1 MNPSSSSSPDATTT
15 STSALVSLVTLI
27 VSFFNNSHIWLQNIT
42 LIVSFIAGCV
52 AIYTSIRRSSK

>member
-1 MNPSSSSSPDATTT
+1 MNTSSTPNPDATT

>member
-1 MNPSSSSSPDATTT
+1 MNPSSSPSPDATTT

-27 VSFFNNSHIWLQNIT
+27 VSFFNNSHIWLQNVT

-52 AIYTSIRRSSK
+52 AIYTSIRKPKK

>member
-1 MNPSSSSSPDATTT
+1 MNPSSSPNPDATTT

-27 VSFFNNSHIWLQNIT
+27 VSFFNNSHIWLQNVT

-52 AIYTSIRRSSK
+52 AIYISVRRSSK

>member
-1 MNPSSSSSPDATTT
+1 MNPSSSPSLDATTT

-27 VSFFNNSHIWLQNIT
+27 VSFFNNSHIWLQNVT

-52 AIYTSIRRSSK
+52 AIYTSFRRSSK

>member
-1 MNPSSSSSPDATTT
+1 MNPSSSPSTDATTT

-27 VSFFNNSHIWLQNIT
+27 VSFFNNSHIWLQNVT

-52 AIYTSIRRSSK
+52 AIYTSFRRSSK

>member
-1 MNPSSSSSPDATTT
+1 MNPSSSPSPDATTT

-27 VSFFNNSHIWLQNIT
+27 VSFFNNSHIWLQNVT

-52 AIYTSIRRSSK
+52 AIYTSFRRSSK